1 MAVNNTFLTTQ
12 LISNTALAMFAV
24 NSPFIRTA
32 SRNYQAEFSDT
43 GYKIG
48 SAINIR
54 RQVQY
59 VVGDGSTATS
69 QAVVETQETLTINHQ
84 YHVMIEY
91 DMVDLTLKIQD
102 FSQIFLQPAIQ
113 NIVAQMEADIGTA
126 AEQQLYLYTG
136 TAGTP
141 INSYAAVDR
150 AGTKLLEM
158 GVDMSGDV
166 YQAMSIRDAAALKAS
181 FPNGFTPVT
190 NEQIVRKSALGHV
203 SYFDLFQ
210 SQQIKRH
217 TAGAGPT
224 TYASD
229 TLTVSGA
236 VGSGNTIVLTG
247 ATISVTNYFLP
258 GDLITV
264 AGVNSVNPVG
274 RQDTGQNMQFVITAA
289 ANSDGSGNVSITVA
303 PAIISDLSN
312 PLRNVTNAIPNGAA
326 VTTVG
331 SHNVNVAY
339 IPRAIDIVC
348 PPLAKLQV
356 PFWSRAMDPKTKLS
370 LTLTQAGD
378 IVAYKNLMRLD
389 ILCGFL
395 WHPQYAERNIS

>member
-1 MAVNNTFLTTQ
+1 MANTLLTTQ
-12 LISNTALAMFAV
+12 LISNTALAMFAI
-24 NSPFIRTA
+24 NSPFVRTG

-48 SAINIR
+48 NSINIR

-69 QAVVETQETLTINHQ
+69 QSIVETQETLTVNHQ

-113 NIVAQMEADIGTA
+113 NIVAQMETDIGIA
-126 AEQQLYLYTG
+126 AEKELYLYSG

-141 INSYAAVDR
+141 INSFAAVDR

-166 YQAMSIRDAAALKAS
+166 YQAMSIRDAASLKAS

-190 NEQIVRKSALGHV
+190 NENIVKKSALGHI

-210 SQQIKRH
+210 SQNIRKH
-217 TAGAGPT
+217 VAGAGPT

-229 TLTVSGA
+229 TLTVTSN
-236 VGSGNTIVLTG
+236 VGSGSTIVLSG
-247 ATISVTNYFLP
+247 ATVSISNYFLP
-258 GDLITV
+258 GDRFSI
-264 AGVNSVNPVG
+264 ANVNSVNPIG
-274 RQDTGQNMQFVITAA
+274 RQDTGQNMQFVVTAA
-289 ANSDGSGNVSITVA
+289 ADSTSGGSVTVQVA
-303 PAIISDLSN
+303 PAIISDTSN
-312 PLRNVTNAIPNGAA
+312 PLRNVTSVIAAGSA

-339 IPRAIDIVC
+339 IPRALDIVC
-348 PPLAKLQV
+348 PPLSKLQV

-389 ILCGFL
+389 ILCGFI
-395 WHPQYAERNIS
+395 WHPQYAEVNLS